1 MRGIWGTESRPSST
15 SAHGS
20 TPWSEDA
27 VRVNLR
33 SFMRLRLAVRR
44 EDELTYLEARSGP
57 RLTFERFN
65 RVPSNRMDEGG
76 LTDKTKIQWTV
87 MRDGVRHR
95 VHWQQDGAGIVVED
109 ETGSRDWMP
118 SPAQTVSPDRF
129 PLRVFSQG
137 QIAELAGDS
146 QQTLLQ
152 VIDEAA
158 GVSAHRE
165 QLNEAR
171 HAFFASRARI
181 RELDDKLGR
190 QDDLKVAL
198 QDVERKLRHFE
209 EAGHT
214 AILTAYR
221 QRDRQRREAHRQLD
235 TVEMATQR
243 IAAMAADLQPEDL
256 PDGLIDD
263 TSQGDRQ
270 LAGFMAALG
279 AAVHSA
285 AQGMGD
291 VARRLREAVETQRE
305 ALIKSPWQISME
317 QAASSYESL
326 VEALLSEGV
335 SDPSEYGQLVQKRQR
350 LEGEWWRNSLQ
361 ICRKKSCRGASRW
374 NSVSPASRVV

>member
-20 TPWSEDA
+20 MPWSEDA

-33 SFMRLRLAVRR
+33 SFMRLRLAARR

-181 RELDDKLGR
+181 RELGS
-190 QDDLKVAL
+190 
-198 QDVERKLRHFE
+198 
-209 EAGHT
+209 
-214 AILTAYR
+214 
-221 QRDRQRREAHRQLD
+221 
-235 TVEMATQR
+235 
-243 IAAMAADLQPEDL
+243 
-256 PDGLIDD
+256 GLI
-263 TSQGDRQ
+263 T
-270 LAGFMAALG
+270 
-279 AAVHSA
+279 
-285 AQGMGD
+285 
-291 VARRLREAVETQRE
+291 RR
-305 ALIKSPWQISME
+305 
-317 QAASSYESL
+317 
-326 VEALLSEGV
+326 
-335 SDPSEYGQLVQKRQR
+335 
-350 LEGEWWRNSLQ
+350 
-361 ICRKKSCRGASRW
+361 
-374 NSVSPASRVV
+374 